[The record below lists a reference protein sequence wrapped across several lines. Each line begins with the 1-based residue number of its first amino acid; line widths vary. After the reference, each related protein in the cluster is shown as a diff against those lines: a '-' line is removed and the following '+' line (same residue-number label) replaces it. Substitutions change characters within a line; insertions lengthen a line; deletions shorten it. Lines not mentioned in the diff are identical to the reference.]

1 MYLVDTNVLSE
12 ARRGGRE
19 ALEWLRSIDPDQV
32 FLSVVTLGE
41 IMKGI
46 SQKAQSDARA
56 AMSLR
61 RWLEQLRTDHARRI
75 LPVGDEVALE
85 WGRIAALRPRNMAD
99 ALIAATAAV
108 HRKTVVT
115 RNVAD
120 FADLGIP
127 LIDPW
132 RPRNEQELA

>member
-12 ARRGGRE
+12 ARRGRAE
-19 ALEWLRSIDPDQV
+19 ARDWLRSVDPDQV

-46 SQKAQSDARA
+46 SQKTRTDAA
-56 AMSLR
+56 AVALH
-61 RWLEQLRTDHARRI
+61 RWLEQLRVDHARRI
-75 LPVGDEVALE
+75 LPISDEVALE
-85 WGRIAALRPRNMAD
+85 WGRIAAMRPRDMAD

-120 FADLGIP
+120 FEDLGVA

-132 RPRNEQELA
+132 NPA